1 MRIKVLIPKN
11 LQNAFWIVLPEG
23 TVFWLE
29 IVLKFNHI
37 FFCVV
42 ARLHLL
48 YAQNRCGKPTP
59 THHCPQLVCA
69 WNFLIMCLEVWNERK
84 VKGKVGRKRERRGMV
99 NQPFSFFRYF
109 KILVTLTD
117 VFRAFVNRPFTLP
130 KTILC
135 LLNLVLVAHH
145 HIQWSRESVW
155 VIFMMSVILSFNT
168 FLNFGTSTRWAA
180 IILAPVPCFGG
191 FCSVFMIFF

>member
-1 MRIKVLIPKN
+1 
-11 LQNAFWIVLPEG
+11 
-23 TVFWLE
+23 
-29 IVLKFNHI
+29 
-37 FFCVV
+37 
-42 ARLHLL
+42 
-48 YAQNRCGKPTP
+48 
-59 THHCPQLVCA
+59 
-69 WNFLIMCLEVWNERK
+69 
-84 VKGKVGRKRERRGMV
+84 MV
-99 NQPFSFFRYF
+99 NQPFSVFRCF
-109 KILVTLTD
+109 KILVTLTN
-117 VFRAFVNRPFTLP
+117 VFRAFANRPFTLP

-191 FCSVFMIFF
+191 FCSIFMIFFRIITNLKQLNDQNIFLRIIYLLIKIYIYISYILISYCFYHFQEGKFKIKDFIVVIKHNAMRF